1 MTDKYT
7 EIASIDPIANTLSIE
22 EFLERVGNF
31 LLFGE
36 NAPEIPQW
44 LFHRIVLFILKPG
57 KPVTDEDSFRGLSM
71 LKNIFKM
78 YSKLIATRMAA
89 PLRHIQNPQQFG
101 FTKNKGCLEASRSVI
116 DSIKAANLEGLP
128 LIVLS
133 TYFYKAFDSIALDH
147 VENCLRFYQFPEKFT
162 TAFMRLVRGGTVQ
175 FEINGMLSEDKN
187 LDKGV
192 GQGDPKSSFGF
203 NIAAA
208 PLNHYLA
215 TSPDVPRFKA
225 YNIEVGPVFFAD
237 DNLTVFQ
244 GNEIDGIIR
253 TLHKIIEYRKVS
265 GMTLNLSK
273 CEIMTINCDENEV
286 QRLLTTTGMKR
297 TYHLKHLGLII
308 NTQGQVTHDQNIG
321 PVERNMEA
329 IAETYNTSQ
338 STPLGRAIYAKYL
351 LASKYIHRI
360 QNTII
365 TTSQLDDLRRS
376 ILNMTWTR
384 ARPAENTLTYR
395 VHRNMEVYQF
405 RIPRYKSSQLDSYG

>member
-1 MTDKYT
+1 
-7 EIASIDPIANTLSIE
+7 
-22 EFLERVGNF
+22 
-31 LLFGE
+31 
-36 NAPEIPQW
+36 
-44 LFHRIVLFILKPG
+44 
-57 KPVTDEDSFRGLSM
+57 
-71 LKNIFKM
+71 
-78 YSKLIATRMAA
+78 
-89 PLRHIQNPQQFG
+89 
-101 FTKNKGCLEASRSVI
+101 
-116 DSIKAANLEGLP
+116 
-128 LIVLS
+128 
-133 TYFYKAFDSIALDH
+133 
-147 VENCLRFYQFPEKFT
+147 
-162 TAFMRLVRGGTVQ
+162 MRLVRGGTVQ

-203 NIAAA
+203 NLSAA

-286 QRLLTTTGMKR
+286 QRLLATTGMKR

-360 QNTII
+360 QNTVI
-365 TTSQLDDLRRS
+365 TISQLDKLRRS
-376 ILNMTWTR
+376 ILNMTWT
-384 ARPAENTLTYR
+384 
-395 VHRNMEVYQF
+395 
-405 RIPRYKSSQLDSYG
+405 